1 MLFLSKTECSW
12 ELRTWSHKMNLLD
25 VLSTSPHYFCR
36 KWIGATN
43 ENSNFYLRGFHK
55 SKTHQNRS
63 LRRLCRFRGS
73 LTILD
78 VSLTIA
84 EAISSQSK
92 KFKKLSLARLYTESR
107 MLFFREA
114 RANERRQYKCIC
126 QRKKILVWLS
136 LVRPKMMSLGVET
149 QILRD
154 CCFPI
159 LGLVNNFSWV
169 SYPVFRVEKPFTITG
184 HHN

>member
-25 VLSTSPHYFCR
+25 VLSTSPLYFCR
-36 KWIGATN
+36 KWMGQQTRIQIFILG
-43 ENSNFYLRGFHK
+43 GFTKAKHT
-55 SKTHQNRS
+55 KTACYAGYAGS
-63 LRRLCRFRGS
+63 GS

-92 KFKKLSLARLYTESR
+92 KFKKLPLARLYTESR

-169 SYPVFRVEKPFTITG
+169 SYPVFRVEKPFMITG